1 MPILALVLVLIASVI
16 YFDESSQTMKN
27 YTQTSTS
34 SSTLTT
40 SSIENHTLGSLPQ
53 GSNPLPYK
61 GKEVFLHL
69 VVEQSANN
77 GVNFNGTIKGQ
88 LKVYV
93 PAGWE
98 INISLTDLSNLPHNL
113 NVVKNDTPV
122 PNSIYIDNDGK
133 IIATVGGTPSTYSS
147 SFIQP
152 GSTAYTL
159 WNSSTGVYWL
169 ACGFPGHAE
178 MGMWAVLVV
187 SNNITEPYYII

>member
-1 MPILALVLVLIASVI
+1 MPIFALVLVLIASVI
-16 YFDESSQTMKN
+16 YLDESSQTMKN

-34 SSTLTT
+34 SSPLTT
-40 SSIENHTLGSLPQ
+40 SSMGNHTVSLPQ
-53 GSNPLPYK
+53 GANPLPYK

-69 VVEQSANN
+69 VVEQSVNN

-93 PAGWE
+93 PTGWE
-98 INISLTDLSNLPHNL
+98 INISLTDLSDLPHNL
-113 NVVKNDTPV
+113 NVVKNNTPV
-122 PNSIYIDNDGK
+122 PNSIYIANDGK
-133 IIATVGGTPSTYSS
+133 ILATVGGTPSTYSS

-152 GSTAYTL
+152 GSTAYNL
-159 WNSSTGVYWL
+159 WNSSAGVYWL

-187 SNNITEPYYII
+187 SNNVTEPYYVM